1 MCSLDKKAKH
11 FISYIGQ
18 KHISGEANGTERN
31 ERKKWDTK
39 GRRGRGMRAKKSEGG
54 KVWGTKE

>member
-54 KVWGTKE
+54 KV

>member
-39 GRRGRGMRAKKSEGG
+39 RRRGRGMRAKESEGG
-54 KVWGTKE
+54 KG